1 LNFELLKPETIVTPT
16 RDHIKL
22 ILKSLPEK
30 PGVYRFYDE
39 KGTVI
44 YVGKAKRL
52 KRRVSSYFNKDHDS
66 AKVRMLVTKIRDIQ
80 TVVVNSEWDA
90 LLLENSMIKEFKPR
104 YNIMLKDDKTYPWI
118 AVTKEPYARI
128 FPTRRP
134 DAASMHLFGPYSSVR
149 QMNILL
155 ELLNNMFPLRT
166 CKILKNNDR
175 PCMQYQIKKC
185 AAPCCGLITAEEY
198 QQNIE
203 KAMQII
209 KGNRKEVIRQLKEEM
224 MHYADEWKFEQ
235 AAEVKQK
242 IEALEN
248 FIGKSVVVNPSL
260 TNMDIFGMEE
270 DDNCTYISFLR
281 VIDGAVVQ
289 AHTLE
294 IDNRM
299 ETTSEDALWAGIL
312 EIKERLGGLSLT
324 LLVPFMPTLAPEDWD
339 LQVPQRGDKRKL
351 LELATHN
358 AHFYMLEKK
367 KRQDLADPD
376 RRNMRV
382 LQSLQEA
389 LGMKTLPRRIEC
401 FDNSNTQG
409 EEPVAAMSCF
419 IDGKPAK
426 SEYRHFNIKTVVG
439 ADDFASMEEVIYRRY
454 HRLLEENKPLPD
466 LVVIDGGKG
475 QLHAAW
481 NAIQALR
488 IEDRLMMVGIA
499 KRLEDIFKVGDDVP
513 VYIDKRSEAQKLLQ
527 HVRDEV
533 HRFGI
538 THHRKRRAKTSIASI
553 LDDAPGIGK
562 ILKTKLLKEFKS
574 VAKITAATE
583 PELAAVIG
591 PKKAAALIKY
601 LSQNNSNNIK
611 HHFLSSPEGTKR
623 AKRN

>member
-1 LNFELLKPETIVTPT
+1 MKDTPEN
-16 RDHIKL
+16 IKL

-30 PGVYRFYDE
+30 PGVYRFYDDS
-39 KGTVI
+39 GTVI

-66 AKVRMLVTKIRDIQ
+66 AKVRMLVTKIRNIE
-80 TVVVNSEWDA
+80 TVVVDSEWDA
-90 LLLENSMIKEFKPR
+90 LLLENSMIKQFKPR
-104 YNIMLKDDKTYPWI
+104 YNIMLKDDKSYPWI
-118 AVTKEPYARI
+118 AVTKETFPRV

-134 DAASMHLFGPYSSVR
+134 DPATMQLFGPYSSVK
-149 QMNILL
+149 QMNVLL
-155 ELLNNMFPLRT
+155 DLLHEMFPLRN
-166 CKILKNNDR
+166 CKILRKNER

-185 AAPCCGLITAEEY
+185 AAPCCGLISAEEY
-198 QQNIE
+198 QDNIG
-203 KAMQII
+203 KAIQII
-209 KGNRKEVIRQLKEEM
+209 KGNRKEVIRQLREEM
-224 MHYADEWKFEQ
+224 MRYADELKFEQ
-235 AAEVKQK
+235 AGEVKRK
-242 IEALEN
+242 IGALEN

-260 TNMDIFGMEE
+260 TDMDVFGMEE
-270 DDNCTYISFLR
+270 DADDNCFYVSFLR

-294 IDNRM
+294 IGNRI
-299 ETTSEDALWAGIL
+299 ETTREDALWTSIL
-312 EIKERLGGLSLT
+312 EIRERVGGLSPT
-324 LLVPFMPTLAPEDWD
+324 LLVPFTPDIAPDDMD

-351 LELATHN
+351 LELAAHN
-358 AHFYMLEKK
+358 AHFYLLEKK
-367 KRQDLADPD
+367 KRQDLADPE

-382 LQSLQEA
+382 LQTLQEA

-409 EEPVAAMSCF
+409 EDPVAAMSCF

-426 SEYRHFNIKTVVG
+426 REYRHFNIKTVVG

-475 QLHAAW
+475 QLRAAW
-481 NAIQALR
+481 NAIIALH

-499 KRLEDIFKVGDDVP
+499 KRLEDIYKVGDDVP

-538 THHRKRRAKTSIASI
+538 THHRKRRSKTSIASV

-562 ILKTKLLKEFKS
+562 VLKTKLLKEFKT
-574 VAKITAATE
+574 VAKITTA
-583 PELAAVIG
+583 PESDLAAVIG
-591 PKKAAALIKY
+591 PKKAADLKTY
-601 LSQNNSNNIK
+601 LT
-611 HHFLSSPEGTKR
+611 HL
-623 AKRN
+623 

>member
-1 LNFELLKPETIVTPT
+1 MGQTKAKSQMKGTP
-16 RDHIKL
+16 DHIKL

-30 PGVYRFYDE
+30 PGVYRFYDD
-39 KGTVI
+39 KGVVI

-66 AKVRMLVTKIRDIQ
+66 AKVRMLVTKIRDIE
-80 TVVVNSEWDA
+80 TVVVDSEWEA
-90 LLLENSMIKEFKPR
+90 LLLENSMIKQFKPK
-104 YNIMLKDDKTYPWI
+104 YNIMLKDDKSYPWI
-118 AVTKEPYARI
+118 AVTLEAFPRI
-128 FPTRRP
+128 FPTRHP
-134 DAASMHLFGPYSSVR
+134 DPKTMQLFGPYSSVK
-149 QMNILL
+149 QMNVLL
-155 ELLNNMFPLRT
+155 DLIHEMFPLRN
-166 CKILKNNDR
+166 CKILRNSDR

-185 AAPCCGLITAEEY
+185 AAPCCGLIKAEEY
-198 QQNIE
+198 QSNID
-203 KAMQII
+203 KAVQII
-209 KGNRKEVIRQLKEEM
+209 KGNRKEVTRQLREEM
-224 MHYADEWKFEQ
+224 MRYADELKFEQ
-235 AAEVKQK
+235 AGEVKRK

-260 TNMDIFGMEE
+260 TDMDVFGMEE
-270 DDNCTYISFLR
+270 DGETHCTYVHFMR

-299 ETTSEDALWAGIL
+299 ETTREDALWAGIL
-312 EIKERLGGLSLT
+312 EIRERVGGLSPT
-324 LLVPFMPTLAPEDWD
+324 LLVPFTPEIAPDDMD

-351 LELATHN
+351 LELATRN

-367 KRQDLADPD
+367 KRQDLVDPD
-376 RRNMRV
+376 RRNQRV
-382 LQSLQEA
+382 LIALQEA

-454 HRLLEENKPLPD
+454 HRLLEEEKPLPD

-481 NAIQALR
+481 NAIIALH

-499 KRLEDIFKVGDDVP
+499 KRLEDIYKVGDDVP

-538 THHRKRRAKTSIASI
+538 THHRKRRGKTSIASI

-562 ILKTKLLKEFKS
+562 VLKTKLLKEFKS
-574 VAKITAATE
+574 VAKITAASE
-583 PELAAVIG
+583 SDLAAVIG
-591 PKKAAALIKY
+591 PKKAALLITY
-601 LSQNNSNNIK
+601 LSKNPNIKKDNNS
-611 HHFLSSPEGTKR
+611 LSSPEGTTS
-623 AKRN
+623 

>member
-1 LNFELLKPETIVTPT
+1 MNNNENIL
-16 RDHIKL
+16 L
-22 ILKSLPEK
+22 ILKTLPEK
-30 PGVYRFYDE
+30 PGVYRFYDD

-80 TVVVNSEWDA
+80 TVVVDSEWDA
-90 LLLENSMIKEFKPR
+90 LLLENSMIKQFKPK

-118 AVTKEPYARI
+118 AVTKEPFARV

-134 DAASMHLFGPYSSVR
+134 NAATMHLFGPYSSVK

-155 ELLNNMFPLRT
+155 DLIKEMFPIRN
-166 CKILKNNDR
+166 CKILRKNER

-185 AAPCCGLITAEEY
+185 AAPCCGLISAEEY
-198 QQNIE
+198 KENIE

-209 KGNRKEVIRQLKEEM
+209 KGNRKEVMRQLKEEM
-224 MHYADEWKFEQ
+224 MRYADEWKFEQ
-235 AAEVKQK
+235 AGEVKRK

-248 FIGKSVVVNPSL
+248 FIGKSVVVNPAL
-260 TNMDIFGMEE
+260 TNMDVFGMDE
-270 DDNCTYISFLR
+270 DDDCFYISFLR
-281 VIDGAVVQ
+281 VIDGAIVQ

-294 IDNRM
+294 IDNRLD
-299 ETTSEDALWAGIL
+299 TTREDALWTGIL
-312 EIKERLGGLSLT
+312 EIQDRLGSLSPS
-324 LLVPFMPTLAPEDWD
+324 LLVPFMPALIPEGWN
-339 LQVPQRGDKRKL
+339 LQVPQRGDKHKL
-351 LELATHN
+351 LELAIHN
-358 AHFYMLEKK
+358 AHFYLLEKK
-367 KRQDLADPD
+367 KRQDLVDPD
-376 RRNMRV
+376 RRNQRV
-382 LQSLQEA
+382 LLALQEA

-426 SEYRHFNIKTVVG
+426 KEYRHFNIKTVVG

-454 HRLLEENKPLPD
+454 HRLLEEDKPLPD

-481 NAIQALR
+481 NAIKALH

-499 KRLEDIFKVGDDVP
+499 KRLEDIYKVGDDLP

-538 THHRKRRAKTSIASI
+538 THHRKRRSKTSIASI

-562 ILKTKLLKEFKS
+562 ILKTKLLKEFKT

-583 PELAAVIG
+583 TELAAVIG
-591 PKKAAALIKY
+591 PKKAADLKAY
-601 LSQNNSNNIK
+601 LSK
-611 HHFLSSPEGTKR
+611 
-623 AKRN
+623 

>member
-1 LNFELLKPETIVTPT
+1 MNE
-16 RDHIKL
+16 HIQL
-22 ILKSLPEK
+22 ILRSLPEK
-30 PGVYRFYDE
+30 PGVYRFYDD
-39 KGTVI
+39 KGVVI

-66 AKVRMLVTKIRDIQ
+66 AKVRMLVTKIRDIE
-80 TVVVNSEWDA
+80 TVVVDSEWDA
-90 LLLENSMIKEFKPR
+90 LLLENSMIKQFKPK
-104 YNIMLKDDKTYPWI
+104 YNILLKDDKTYPWI
-118 AVTKEPYARI
+118 AVTRETYPRI

-134 DAASMHLFGPYSSVR
+134 DSATMQLFGPYSSVK
-149 QMNILL
+149 QMNVLL
-155 ELLNNMFPLRT
+155 DLIHDMFPLRN
-166 CKILKNNDR
+166 CKILRNNDR

-198 QQNIE
+198 QANIA
-203 KAMQII
+203 KAVQII
-209 KGNRKEVIRQLKEEM
+209 KGNRKEVIRELRDEM
-224 MHYADEWKFEQ
+224 MRYADEWKFEQ
-235 AAEVKQK
+235 AGEVKRK

-260 TNMDIFGMEE
+260 TDMDVFGMEE
-270 DDNCTYISFLR
+270 DADNNCFYVSFLR
-281 VIDGAVVQ
+281 VVDGAVVQ

-294 IDNRM
+294 VGNRM
-299 ETTSEDALWAGIL
+299 ETTREDALWAGIL
-312 EIKERLGGLSLT
+312 EIRDRVGGLSST
-324 LLVPFMPTLAPEDWD
+324 LLVPFTPELVPEEWN

-351 LELATHN
+351 LELALHN
-358 AHFYMLEKK
+358 AHLYMLEKR

-376 RRNMRV
+376 RRHIRV

-426 SEYRHFNIKTVVG
+426 SEYRHFLIKTVVG
-439 ADDFASMEEVIYRRY
+439 ANDFASMEEIIYRRY

-475 QLHAAW
+475 QLTSAW
-481 NAIQALR
+481 NALKALH
-488 IEDRLMMVGIA
+488 IEDRFMMVGIA
-499 KRLEDIFKVGDDVP
+499 ERLEDIYKVGDQYP
-513 VYIDKRSEAQKLLQ
+513 IYMDKRSEAQKLLQ

-538 THHRKRRAKTSIASI
+538 THHRKRRAKTSIASV

-562 ILKTKLLKEFKS
+562 VLKTKLLREFKS
-574 VAKITAATE
+574 VAKIKAATE

-591 PKKAAALIKY
+591 PKKAADLKQY
-601 LSQNNSNNIK
+601 LSSMKNNV
-611 HHFLSSPEGTKR
+611 
-623 AKRN
+623 

>member
-1 LNFELLKPETIVTPT
+1 MKETPE
-16 RDHIKL
+16 HIKL
-22 ILKSLPEK
+22 ILKTLPEK
-30 PGVYRFYDE
+30 PGVYRFYDD

-52 KRRVSSYFNKDHDS
+52 KRRVSSYFNKEHDS

-80 TVVVNSEWDA
+80 TVVVDTEWDA
-90 LLLENSMIKEFKPR
+90 LLLENSMIKEFKPK

-118 AVTKEPYARI
+118 AVTREPFARI

-134 DAASMHLFGPYSSVR
+134 DAATMHLFGPYSSVK

-155 ELLNNMFPLRT
+155 DLIYKMFPIRN
-166 CKILKNNDR
+166 CKILRNNDR

-185 AAPCCGLITAEEY
+185 AAPCCGLISTEAY
-198 QQNIE
+198 QQNID

-224 MHYADEWKFEQ
+224 MRYADEWKFEE
-235 AAEVKQK
+235 AADVKRK
-242 IEALEN
+242 IETLEN
-248 FIGKSVVVNPSL
+248 YIGKSVVVNPAL
-260 TNMDIFGMEE
+260 TNMDVFGMEE
-270 DDNCTYISFLR
+270 DDDCTYISFLR
-281 VIDGAVVQ
+281 VVDGAVVQ
-289 AHTLE
+289 AQTLE
-294 IDNRM
+294 IDHQIEPSR
-299 ETTSEDALWAGIL
+299 EDALWTGIL
-312 EIKERLGGLSLT
+312 EIKERLKGLCPT
-324 LLVPFMPTLAPEDWD
+324 VLVPFELTLAPKEWD
-339 LQVPQRGDKRKL
+339 FQVPQRGDKRKL
-351 LELATHN
+351 LDLAVHN

-367 KRQDLADPD
+367 KRQDLADPE

-382 LQSLQEA
+382 LQALQEA

-481 NAIQALR
+481 NAIIALH

-538 THHRKRRAKTSIASI
+538 THHRKRRSKTSIASI
-553 LDDAPGIGK
+553 LDDAPGIGAV
-562 ILKTKLLKEFKS
+562 LKTKLLKEFKS
-574 VAKITAATE
+574 VSKIKSASE
-583 PELAAVIG
+583 SELAAVIG
-591 PKKAAALIKY
+591 PKKAAALRAY
-601 LSQNNSNNIK
+601 LD
-611 HHFLSSPEGTKR
+611 R
-623 AKRN
+623 

>member
-1 LNFELLKPETIVTPT
+1 MMKNDE
-16 RDHIKL
+16 HIRL

-80 TVVVNSEWDA
+80 TVVVDSEWDA
-90 LLLENSMIKEFKPR
+90 LLLENSMIKEFKPK

-118 AVTKEPYARI
+118 AVTREPFARI

-134 DAASMHLFGPYSSVR
+134 DPAKMHLFGPYSSVR

-155 ELLNNMFPLRT
+155 DLLNNMFPLRT
-166 CKILKNNDR
+166 CKILHNNDR

-185 AAPCCGLITAEEY
+185 AAPCCGLISAEKY
-198 QQNIE
+198 QENIE
-203 KAMQII
+203 KAIQII
-209 KGNRKEVIRQLKEEM
+209 KGHRKEVIRQLKEEM
-224 MHYADEWKFEQ
+224 MQYAEEWKFEQ

-248 FIGKSVVVNPSL
+248 FIGKSVVVNPAL
-260 TNMDIFGMEE
+260 TNMDVFGMEE

-294 IDNRM
+294 IDNRL
-299 ETTSEDALWAGIL
+299 ETTAEDALWTGIL
-312 EIKERLGGLSLT
+312 EIKERLGGLSPT
-324 LLVPFMPTLAPEDWD
+324 LLVPFMPSLAPEDWN
-339 LQVPQRGDKRKL
+339 LQVPQRGDKHKL

-367 KRQDLADPD
+367 KRQDLADPE

-382 LQSLQEA
+382 LQALQEA

-481 NAIQALR
+481 NAIIALHL
-488 IEDRLMMVGIA
+488 EDRLMMVGIA
-499 KRLEDIFKVGDDVP
+499 KRLEDIYKVGDDVP

-538 THHRKRRAKTSIASI
+538 THHRKRRSKTSIASI

-562 ILKTKLLKEFKS
+562 VLKTKLLREFKS
-574 VAKITAATE
+574 VSKITAATE

-591 PKKAAALIKY
+591 PKKAATLRAY
-601 LSQNNSNNIK
+601 LDIA
-611 HHFLSSPEGTKR
+611 P
-623 AKRN
+623 

>member
-1 LNFELLKPETIVTPT
+1 MSHVAE
-16 RDHIKL
+16 HIKL

-30 PGVYRFYDE
+30 PGVYRFYDD

-52 KRRVSSYFNKDHDS
+52 KRRVSSYFNKDHES

-80 TVVVNSEWDA
+80 TVVVDSEWDA
-90 LLLENSMIKEFKPR
+90 LLLENSMIKQFKPK

-118 AVTKEPYARI
+118 AVTKEPFARV

-134 DAASMHLFGPYSSVR
+134 DAASMHLFGPYSSVK

-155 ELLNNMFPLRT
+155 DLIKEMFPIRN
-166 CKILKNNDR
+166 CKILRKNER

-185 AAPCCGLITAEEY
+185 AAPCCGLITQEEY
-198 QQNIE
+198 QENIE

-209 KGNRKEVIRQLKEEM
+209 KGNRKEVMRQLRTEM
-224 MHYADEWKFEQ
+224 MRYADEWKFEQ
-235 AAEVKQK
+235 AGEVKRK

-260 TNMDIFGMEE
+260 TNMDVFGMDE
-270 DDNCTYISFLR
+270 DDDCFYISFLR
-281 VIDGAVVQ
+281 VIDGAIVQ
-289 AHTLE
+289 AQTLE
-294 IDNRM
+294 IDNRLD
-299 ETTSEDALWAGIL
+299 TTREDALWTGIL
-312 EIKERLGGLSLT
+312 EIQERLGGLSPS
-324 LLVPFMPTLAPEDWD
+324 LLVPFMPILIPEGWN
-339 LQVPQRGDKRKL
+339 LQVPQRGDKHKL
-351 LELATHN
+351 VELAVHN
-358 AHFYMLEKK
+358 AHFFMLEKK
-367 KRQDLADPD
+367 KRQDLVDPD
-376 RRNMRV
+376 RRNQRV
-382 LQSLQEA
+382 LLALQEA

-454 HRLLEENKPLPD
+454 HRLLEEEKQLPD

-481 NAIQALR
+481 NAIQALH

-499 KRLEDIFKVGDDVP
+499 KRLEDIYKVGDDLP

-538 THHRKRRAKTSIASI
+538 THHRKRRAKTSIASV
-553 LDDAPGIGK
+553 LDNAPGIGK
-562 ILKTKLLKEFKS
+562 ILKTKLLREFKT
-574 VAKITAATE
+574 VARITAATE

-591 PKKAAALIKY
+591 PKKAADLKQY
-601 LSQNNSNNIK
+601 LSK
-611 HHFLSSPEGTKR
+611 M
-623 AKRN
+623 

>member
-1 LNFELLKPETIVTPT
+1 LKETPE
-16 RDHIKL
+16 HIKL
-22 ILKSLPEK
+22 ILKALPEK
-30 PGVYRFYDE
+30 PGVYRFYDD

-66 AKVRMLVTKIRDIQ
+66 AKVRMLVTKIRDIE
-80 TVVVNSEWDA
+80 TVVVDSEWDA
-90 LLLENSMIKEFKPR
+90 LLLENSMIKQFKPK
-104 YNIMLKDDKTYPWI
+104 YNIMLKDDKSYPWI
-118 AVTKEPYARI
+118 AVTKETFPRV
-128 FPTRRP
+128 FPTRHP
-134 DAASMHLFGPYSSVR
+134 DPATMQLFGPYSSVK
-149 QMNILL
+149 QMNVLL
-155 ELLNNMFPLRT
+155 DLIHNMFLLRN
-166 CKILKNNDR
+166 CKILRNLDR
-175 PCMQYQIKKC
+175 PCIQYQIKKC
-185 AAPCCGLITAEEY
+185 AAPCCGLISADEY
-198 QQNIE
+198 QANIE
-203 KAMQII
+203 KAIQII
-209 KGNRKEVIRQLKEEM
+209 KGNRKEVTRQLREEM
-224 MHYADEWKFEQ
+224 MRYADELKFEQ
-235 AAEVKQK
+235 AGEVKRK
-242 IEALEN
+242 IDALEN

-270 DDNCTYISFLR
+270 DEESNCAYVSFLR

-294 IDNRM
+294 IDNLL
-299 ETTSEDALWAGIL
+299 ETTREDALWAGIL
-312 EIKERLGGLSLT
+312 EIRERVGDLCPT
-324 LLVPFMPTLAPEDWD
+324 LLVPFTLELAPEDWN
-339 LQVPQRGDKRKL
+339 LQIPQRGDRRKL

-367 KRQDLADPD
+367 KRQDLADPE
-376 RRNMRV
+376 RRNIRV

-454 HRLLEENKPLPD
+454 HRLLEEGKPLPD

-481 NAIQALR
+481 NAIIALH

-499 KRLEDIFKVGDDVP
+499 KRLEDIYKVGDDLP

-527 HVRDEV
+527 HLRDEV

-562 ILKTKLLKEFKS
+562 VLKTKLLRAFKS

-583 PELAAVIG
+583 SELAAFIG
-591 PKKAAALIKY
+591 PKKAADLKNY
-601 LSQNNSNNIK
+601 LSAIM
-611 HHFLSSPEGTKR
+611 
-623 AKRN
+623 

>member
-1 LNFELLKPETIVTPT
+1 M
-16 RDHIKL
+16 
-22 ILKSLPEK
+22 
-30 PGVYRFYDE
+30 
-39 KGTVI
+39 VI

-66 AKVRMLVTKIRDIQ
+66 SKVRMLVTKIRDIE
-80 TVVVNSEWDA
+80 TVVVDSEWEA
-90 LLLENSMIKEFKPR
+90 LLLENSMIKQFKPR
-104 YNIMLKDDKTYPWI
+104 YNIMLKDDKSYPWI
-118 AVTKEPYARI
+118 AVTREEFPRV

-134 DAASMHLFGPYSSVR
+134 DPATMHLFGPYSSVK

-155 ELLNNMFPLRT
+155 DLIHEMFPLRN
-166 CKILKNNDR
+166 CKILRNNDR
-175 PCMQYQIKKC
+175 PCIQYQIKKC
-185 AAPCCGLITAEEY
+185 AAPCCGLITATDY
-198 QQNIE
+198 QANIE
-203 KAMQII
+203 KAMQIL
-209 KGNRKEVIRQLKEEM
+209 KGNRREVVRQLREEM
-224 MHYADEWKFEQ
+224 MRYADELKFEQ
-235 AAEVKQK
+235 AGEIKRK
-242 IEALEN
+242 IDVLEN

-260 TNMDIFGMEE
+260 TDMDAFGMEE
-270 DDNCTYISFLR
+270 DLEDNCAYVSFLR

-299 ETTSEDALWAGIL
+299 ETTREDALWTAIL
-312 EIKERLGGLSLT
+312 DIRERVGGLSPT
-324 LLVPFMPTLAPEDWD
+324 LLVPFTPEIAPDDMD

-351 LELATHN
+351 LELAARN

-367 KRQDLADPD
+367 KRQDLVDPD
-376 RRNMRV
+376 RRNQRV
-382 LQSLQEA
+382 LLALQEA

-409 EEPVAAMSCF
+409 EDPVAAMSCF

-454 HRLLEENKPLPD
+454 HRLLEEGKPLPD

-475 QLHAAW
+475 QLRAAW
-481 NAIQALR
+481 NAIIALH
-488 IEDRLMMVGIA
+488 IEDRLVMVGIA
-499 KRLEDIFKVGDDVP
+499 KRLEDIYKVGDDVP

-538 THHRKRRAKTSIASI
+538 THHRKRRGKTSIASI

-562 ILKTKLLKEFKS
+562 VLKTKLLKEFKS
-574 VAKITAATE
+574 VSRITAA
-583 PELAAVIG
+583 PESDLAAIIG
-591 PKKAAALIKY
+591 PKKAADLKAY
-601 LSQNNSNNIK
+601 LSK
-611 HHFLSSPEGTKR
+611 M
-623 AKRN
+623 

>member
-1 LNFELLKPETIVTPT
+1 MGQTKAKSQMKGTP
-16 RDHIKL
+16 DHIKL

-30 PGVYRFYDE
+30 PGVYRFYDD
-39 KGTVI
+39 KGVVI

-66 AKVRMLVTKIRDIQ
+66 AKVRMLVTKIRDIE
-80 TVVVNSEWDA
+80 TVVVDSEWEA
-90 LLLENSMIKEFKPR
+90 LLLENSMIKQFKPK
-104 YNIMLKDDKTYPWI
+104 YNIMLKDDKSYPWI
-118 AVTKEPYARI
+118 AVTREAFPRI
-128 FPTRRP
+128 FPTRHP
-134 DAASMHLFGPYSSVR
+134 DPKTMQLFGPYSSVK
-149 QMNILL
+149 QMNVLL
-155 ELLNNMFPLRT
+155 DLIHEMFPLRN
-166 CKILKNNDR
+166 CKILRNSDR

-185 AAPCCGLITAEEY
+185 AAPCCGLIKAEEY
-198 QQNIE
+198 QSNID
-203 KAMQII
+203 KAVQII
-209 KGNRKEVIRQLKEEM
+209 KGNRKEVTRQLREEM
-224 MHYADEWKFEQ
+224 MRYADELKFEQ
-235 AAEVKQK
+235 AGEVKRK

-260 TNMDIFGMEE
+260 TDMDVFGMEE
-270 DDNCTYISFLR
+270 DGENHCTYVHFMR

-299 ETTSEDALWAGIL
+299 ETTREDALWAGIL
-312 EIKERLGGLSLT
+312 EIRERVGGLSPT
-324 LLVPFMPTLAPEDWD
+324 LLVPFTPEIAPDDMD

-351 LELATHN
+351 LELATRN

-367 KRQDLADPD
+367 KRQDLVDPD
-376 RRNMRV
+376 RRNQRV
-382 LQSLQEA
+382 LIALQEA

-454 HRLLEENKPLPD
+454 HRLLEEEKPLPD

-481 NAIQALR
+481 NAIIALH

-499 KRLEDIFKVGDDVP
+499 KRLEDIYKVGDDVP

-538 THHRKRRAKTSIASI
+538 THHRKRRGKTSIASI

-562 ILKTKLLKEFKS
+562 VLKTKLLKEFKS
-574 VAKITAATE
+574 VAKITAASE
-583 PELAAVIG
+583 SDLAAVIG
-591 PKKAAALIKY
+591 PKKAATLITY
-601 LSQNNSNNIK
+601 LSKNPNIKKDNNS
-611 HHFLSSPEGTKR
+611 LSSPEGTTS
-623 AKRN
+623 

>member
-1 LNFELLKPETIVTPT
+1 MNE
-16 RDHIKL
+16 HIQL
-22 ILKSLPEK
+22 ILRSLPEK
-30 PGVYRFYDE
+30 PGVYRFYDD
-39 KGTVI
+39 KGVVI

-66 AKVRMLVTKIRDIQ
+66 AKVRMLVTKIRDIE
-80 TVVVNSEWDA
+80 TVVVDSEWDA
-90 LLLENSMIKEFKPR
+90 LLLENSMIKQFKPK
-104 YNIMLKDDKTYPWI
+104 YNILLKDDKTYPWI
-118 AVTKEPYARI
+118 AVTRETYPRI

-134 DAASMHLFGPYSSVR
+134 DSATMQLFGPYSSVK
-149 QMNILL
+149 QMNVLL
-155 ELLNNMFPLRT
+155 DLIHDMFPLRN
-166 CKILKNNDR
+166 CKILRNNDR

-198 QQNIE
+198 QANIA
-203 KAMQII
+203 KAVQII
-209 KGNRKEVIRQLKEEM
+209 KGNRKEVIRELRDEM
-224 MHYADEWKFEQ
+224 MRYADEWKFEQ
-235 AAEVKQK
+235 AGEVKRK

-260 TNMDIFGMEE
+260 TDMDVFGMEE
-270 DDNCTYISFLR
+270 DADNNCFYVSFLR
-281 VIDGAVVQ
+281 VVDGAVVQ

-294 IDNRM
+294 VGNRM
-299 ETTSEDALWAGIL
+299 ETTREDALWAGIL
-312 EIKERLGGLSLT
+312 EIRDRVGGLSST
-324 LLVPFMPTLAPEDWD
+324 LLVPFTPELVPEEWN

-351 LELATHN
+351 LELALHN
-358 AHFYMLEKK
+358 AHFYMLEKR

-376 RRNMRV
+376 RRHIRV

-426 SEYRHFNIKTVVG
+426 SEYRHFLIKTVVG
-439 ADDFASMEEVIYRRY
+439 ANDFASMEEIIYRRY

-475 QLHAAW
+475 QLTSAW
-481 NAIQALR
+481 NALKALH
-488 IEDRLMMVGIA
+488 IEDRFMMVGIA
-499 KRLEDIFKVGDDVP
+499 ERLEDIYKVGDQYP
-513 VYIDKRSEAQKLLQ
+513 IYMDKRSEAQKLLQ

-538 THHRKRRAKTSIASI
+538 THHRKRRAKTSIASV
-553 LDDAPGIGK
+553 LDDAPGIRK
-562 ILKTKLLKEFKS
+562 VLKTRLLREFKS
-574 VAKITAATE
+574 VAKIKAATE

-591 PKKAAALIKY
+591 PKKAADLKRY
-601 LSQNNSNNIK
+601 LSSMKN
-611 HHFLSSPEGTKR
+611 
-623 AKRN
+623 

>member
-1 LNFELLKPETIVTPT
+1 MNHVSE
-16 RDHIKL
+16 HIKL

-52 KRRVSSYFNKDHDS
+52 KRRVSSYFNKDHES

-80 TVVVNSEWDA
+80 TVVVDSEWDA
-90 LLLENSMIKEFKPR
+90 LLLENSMIKQFKPK

-118 AVTKEPYARI
+118 AVTKEPFARV

-134 DAASMHLFGPYSSVR
+134 DAATMHLFGPYSSVK

-155 ELLNNMFPLRT
+155 DLIKEMFPIRN
-166 CKILKNNDR
+166 CKILRKNER

-185 AAPCCGLITAEEY
+185 AAPCCGLITQEEY
-198 QQNIE
+198 QENIE

-209 KGNRKEVIRQLKEEM
+209 KGNRKEVMRQLKTEM
-224 MHYADEWKFEQ
+224 MRYADEWKFEQ
-235 AAEVKQK
+235 AGEIKRK

-260 TNMDIFGMEE
+260 TNMDVFGMDE
-270 DDNCTYISFLR
+270 DDDCFYISFLR
-281 VIDGAVVQ
+281 VIDGAIVQ
-289 AHTLE
+289 AQTLE
-294 IDNRM
+294 IDNRLD
-299 ETTSEDALWAGIL
+299 TTREDALWAGIL
-312 EIKERLGGLSLT
+312 EIQERLGGLSPS
-324 LLVPFMPTLAPEDWD
+324 LLVPFMPVLIPEGWN
-339 LQVPQRGDKRKL
+339 LQVPQRGDKHKL
-351 LELATHN
+351 VELAVHN

-367 KRQDLADPD
+367 KRQDLVDPD
-376 RRNMRV
+376 RRNQRV
-382 LQSLQEA
+382 LLALQEA

-454 HRLLEENKPLPD
+454 HRLLEEEKPLPD

-481 NAIQALR
+481 NAIQALH

-499 KRLEDIFKVGDDVP
+499 KRLEDIYKVGDDLP

-538 THHRKRRAKTSIASI
+538 THHRKRRAKTSIASV

-562 ILKTKLLKEFKS
+562 ILKTKLLREFKT
-574 VAKITAATE
+574 VAKITAASE

-591 PKKAAALIKY
+591 PKKAADLKQY
-601 LSQNNSNNIK
+601 LSNC
-611 HHFLSSPEGTKR
+611 
-623 AKRN
+623 